1 MLARWFFWS
10 QLDLLMHRWW
20 VHGLAAGWL
29 CWYWLYSYM
38 FWRRKWQPT
47 LVFLP
52 GESHG
57 QRKLAGSSSWGC
69 RESDT
74 TEQLTLSLYIYLRC
88 SQMEQPGSPLLI
100 FQHATYT
107 CSYSH
112 VRAERDR
119 EKCGGWGWGW
129 EGVGRKLER
138 EKRQGIFSTLNSEL
152 AHRAFY
158 VQKRRYK
165 IILQMVWI

>member
-1 MLARWFFWS
+1 
-10 QLDLLMHRWW
+10 
-20 VHGLAAGWL
+20 
-29 CWYWLYSYM
+29 M
-38 FWRRKWQPT
+38 FWRKKWQPT

-57 QRKLAGSSSWGC
+57 QRNLAGSSPWGC

-112 VRAERDR
+112 VQAERETERNAVVGGGGGR
-119 EKCGGWGWGW
+119 EGG
-129 EGVGRKLER
+129 
-138 EKRQGIFSTLNSEL
+138 S
-152 AHRAFY
+152 
-158 VQKRRYK
+158 
-165 IILQMVWI
+165 